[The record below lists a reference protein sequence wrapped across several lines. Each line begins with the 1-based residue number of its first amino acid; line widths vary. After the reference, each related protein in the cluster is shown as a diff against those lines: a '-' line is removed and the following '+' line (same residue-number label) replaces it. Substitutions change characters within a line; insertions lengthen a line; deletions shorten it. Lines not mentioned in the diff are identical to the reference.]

1 MKNIKVAMN
10 KSIYLDLSVLDLSK
24 MQMRNGG
31 EAQLCYTYIDSFI
44 SHMKNEIFFSDFKD
58 DEKN

>member
-10 KSIYLDLSVLDLSK
+10 KSIYLDLSVLYLSK

-31 EAQLCYTYIDSFI
+31 EAQLCYTDIDSFI
-44 SHMKNEIFFSDFKD
+44 SHMKNENFFSDFKD